1 LKIPFTMISLFK
13 KRRRKI
19 GLALGGGAARG
30 GAHIG
35 VINALKAANI
45 PIDYVAGTS
54 IGALVGGFLA
64 IDKMDALE
72 QLVLGLDWKTIIKF
86 FDVVFPKV
94 GLVEGKKVEEIL
106 RRSLGEVDIKELPI
120 PFAAVA
126 TDIVSG
132 EEVILNAGDIVEAIR
147 ASIAIPGI
155 FTPIKWQDR
164 ILVDG
169 GLVNPVPVN
178 VVKKMGAEIVIGV
191 DVNAKVVIP
200 TMQKMKKLTSKD
212 KETKEAFPNIIE
224 IIMSAIYIMEQQI
237 TKYKLA
243 SDKADILIEPEV
255 GHIGFLEF
263 HRTPETIAEGYK
275 TATEKIKEIKA
286 LANV

>member
-1 LKIPFTMISLFK
+1 MISLFK
-13 KRRRKI
+13 KRRKKI

-106 RRSLGEVDIKELPI
+106 RESLGEFDIKELPI

-224 IIMSAIYIMEQQI
+224 IIMSAVYIMEQQI

-243 SDKADILIEPEV
+243 SDKADVLIEPEV

>member
-1 LKIPFTMISLFK
+1 MISLFK
-13 KRRRKI
+13 KRRKKI

-106 RRSLGEVDIKELPI
+106 RKSLGEVDIKELPI

-275 TATEKIKEIKA
+275 TATEKMKEIKA

>member
-1 LKIPFTMISLFK
+1 MKIPFTMISLFK
-13 KRRRKI
+13 KCRKRI

-106 RRSLGEVDIKELPI
+106 RKSLGEVDIKELPT

-275 TATEKIKEIKA
+275 TATEKMKEIKA

>member
-1 LKIPFTMISLFK
+1 MISLFK
-13 KRRRKI
+13 KRRKRI

-106 RRSLGEVDIKELPI
+106 RESLGEFDIKELPI

-243 SDKADILIEPEV
+243 SDKADVLIEPEV